1 MKYIA
6 EVDGLEFPV
15 EIIDEHHVR
24 FGEEI
29 LEVDLAVVSGEPLY
43 SLIVKNESF
52 EGYVYPD
59 EDGWQ
64 VHLLGQ
70 FYQVRVE
77 DEREKHLRTA
87 GQGAEHPGAEFVLK
101 SPMPGLVVAVPVS
114 EGQQVEK
121 GQTLLILESMKMQNE
136 LRAPHA
142 GTVARLRV
150 KAGESVQQKQ
160 TLLNVVAADLSP
172 QPPSLTGKGVTAK
185 PSGVRS

>member
-1 MKYIA
+1 MRYIA
-6 EVDGLEFPV
+6 EVDGLDFPV

-24 FGEEI
+24 FGDEV
-29 LEVDLAVVSGEPLY
+29 LEVDLAAVSGEPLY
-43 SLIVKNESF
+43 SLVVNHESY
-52 EGYVYPD
+52 EGYVYAD
-59 EDGWQ
+59 EDRWQ

-77 DEREKHLRTA
+77 DERERRLGSTEQSTTHS
-87 GQGAEHPGAEFVLK
+87 GAEFVLK
-101 SPMPGLVVAVPVS
+101 APMPGLIAAIQVD
-114 EGQQVEK
+114 EGQHVEK

-160 TLLNVVAADLSP
+160 ILLNVLSV
-172 QPPSLTGKGVTAK
+172 PPLEK
-185 PSGVRS
+185 

>member
-6 EVDGLEFPV
+6 EVDGLEFVV

-24 FGEEI
+24 FGDEV
-29 LEVDLAVVSGEPLY
+29 LEVDLAAFSGEPLY
-43 SLIVKNESF
+43 SLVVNNESY

-59 EDGWQ
+59 EDHWQ

-77 DEREKHLRTA
+77 DEREKHLRFT
-87 GQGAEHPGAEFVLK
+87 GTGVERPGAEFVLK
-101 SPMPGLVVAVPVS
+101 APMPGLVVAVPVS

-121 GQTLLILESMKMQNE
+121 GQTLLVLESMKMQNE

-160 TLLNVVAADLSP
+160 ILLNVVATS
-172 QPPSLTGKGVTAK
+172 
-185 PSGVRS
+185 